1 MLHIACQIIRDYQEK
16 NHFELSQHVQSE
28 TNWEGWI
35 PVVEDR
41 EKSSSQKYSSILLSW
56 AREKPLKAVVCRVL
70 VKLLGFYTVSPLFA
84 EALSTFYTGQSNFS
98 CHFLAF
104 SQIPNS
110 CFTRSK
116 TPSSTHTCWLPG
128 TETNTDITGLSCI
141 CINHGRHWQHWS
153 QRWQH

>member
-1 MLHIACQIIRDYQEK
+1 MLHIACRIIRDYQK
-16 NHFELSQHVQSE
+16 KTFWTSTACLVRDKLRRVNICSRRRRAVLITKVFKHF
-28 TNWEGWI
+28 
-35 PVVEDR
+35 VVLD
-41 EKSSSQKYSSILLSW
+41 SW
-56 AREKPLKAVVCRVL
+56 KPLKAVVCRVL

-84 EALSTFYTGQSNFS
+84 EALSTFYTGRSNFS

-104 SQIPNS
+104 SQIRNS

-116 TPSSTHTCWLPG
+116 GPSSTHTCWLPG